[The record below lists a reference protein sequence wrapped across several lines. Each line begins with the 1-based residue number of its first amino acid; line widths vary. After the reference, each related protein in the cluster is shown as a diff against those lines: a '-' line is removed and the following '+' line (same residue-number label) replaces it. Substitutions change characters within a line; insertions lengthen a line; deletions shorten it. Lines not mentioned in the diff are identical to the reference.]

1 MSMRRSQTGR
11 SRRGT
16 AQAIGLGLILAPLW
30 IGLGGHRSLS
40 ATTPKDPTVDS
51 PPSRHWRLVERV
63 IAQDQGDW
71 QIDYRLRL
79 DAPSGLVL
87 TPADLGVAVDG
98 WVSNS
103 RVPVHAVPRR
113 STPKVDGAT
122 GTATATS
129 EVIPSPDDARCCRER
144 LVVRAWAADTPEPSA
159 RPKNTPA
166 GAADPLAPVSIAP
179 GGVLCIRLRLEHE
192 HFLYGPYDP
201 MLGLR
206 DLELKLGPTVL
217 RDILPLDREQ
227 YLAQAKTSW
236 PEPPEDRRDTR
247 HFVSAPDSLHLE
259 AHIPGNQYWRY
270 EEKPVRYGTR
280 VKLSFSYLTAPGGE
294 GEFKVRVAQYKDSPT
309 GWQPLQP
316 GAIEQAFCVVGRW
329 TKVERIIKT
338 EAEATS
344 LALDFRFCGDIG
356 EVWVDDVKVEPLA
369 AGPGGP

>member
-1 MSMRRSQTGR
+1 MVMS
-11 SRRGT
+11 SRRNPSVR
-16 AQAIGLGLILAPLW
+16 ARLWALGPTLAPLALLFSMAAS
-30 IGLGGHRSLS
+30 LGS
-40 ATTPKDPTVDS
+40 APAKSPTIVS
-51 PPSRHWRLVERV
+51 PPERRFAVVSRVV
-63 IAQDQGDW
+63 AQDQGDW
-71 QIDYRLRL
+71 RIDYRLRL
-79 DAPSGLVL
+79 DSSTAVVL
-87 TPADLGVAVDG
+87 TPAELGACVDG

-103 RVPVHAVPRR
+103 RVPAHAMPRR
-113 STPKVDGAT
+113 SSPKVEGGS
-122 GTATATS
+122 GTSSFET
-129 EVIPSPDDARCCRER
+129 IPEPDEAKVCRER
-144 LVVRAWAADTPEPSA
+144 LVLRAWAAGTPEPAS
-159 RPKNTPA
+159 RPKNTP
-166 GAADPLAPVSIAP
+166 GAAADMLATVRVEP
-179 GGVLCIRLRLEHE
+179 GGILCVRLRLEHE

-227 YLAQAKTSW
+227 YLAQAKTNW

-344 LALDFRFCGDIG
+344 LALDFRFCGDVG

-369 AGPGGP
+369 AAPGGP